1 MIWTEV
7 PAITVLGNLV
17 AVVAAALLPVA
28 VLILPVVRAV
38 LLPCHSPSTTLP
50 ATHVDT
56 DRYAIP
62 RIPAVVQI
70 VAARVVVDIH
80 IVVRVPVV

>member
-28 VLILPVVRAV
+28 VLILPVVRTV
-38 LLPCHSPSTTLP
+38 LLPCHSPSTILP
-50 ATHVDT
+50 ASCVDT
-56 DRYAIP
+56 DRDAIP
-62 RIPAVVQI
+62 GIPAVVQI
-70 VAARVVVDIH
+70 IAAPGVIHIH
-80 IVVRVPVV
+80 IVVCVPIV